1 MRATANDWFDEVRGP
16 LAEWCEA
23 HAPALAPP
31 MFVATTFYEAF
42 RASQSVSWRRPLDQF
57 SALHTWATCA
67 LVIDDRTRPYMK
79 KLITD
84 KQSGFEW
91 TLSCGHAIKDVMT
104 ELARERRRDR
114 TRAFK
119 QHRKGAIKA
128 LHEARTHVAAL
139 VDDPL
144 ELEALLGD
152 PSVRKFKDAV
162 TEFVQTQRQQRWA
175 RGALARKEALQA
187 GKDTEEAGTCGLM
200 AAMTTPPGERVPDAD
215 FLLKAMAASIEVL
228 PTPKADRHNARAKYL
243 RALFDSLAYSAVR
256 QRRVAFL
263 THAAAAVFGEHVE
276 KRDIR
281 RLVKDLVAVER
292 ERAQLAALFDA
303 GDEQALLEYVSLH
316 FGR

>member
-1 MRATANDWFDEVRGP
+1 MRATANDWLDEVRGP
-16 LAEWCEA
+16 LAEWCKA
-23 HAPALAPP
+23 YAPALAPP
-31 MFVATTFYEAF
+31 MFAATTFYEAF

-84 KQSGFEW
+84 KQSGIEW

-152 PSVRKFKDAV
+152 PSIRKFKDAV
-162 TEFVQTQRQQRWA
+162 TEFVQTQRLQRWA
-175 RGALARKEALQA
+175 RSALARKEALQA
-187 GKDTEEAGTCGLM
+187 GQDTLDAGAHGLM

-215 FLLKAMAASIEVL
+215 SLLKAISAHIEGL
-228 PTPKADRHNARAKYL
+228 QAPKADRHTARAKYL
-243 RALFDSLAYSAVR
+243 RAMFDALAYSEVS

-263 THAAAAVFGEHVE
+263 THACAAVFAVHIE
-276 KRDIR
+276 KREVR
-281 RLVKDLVAVER
+281 RLVED
-292 ERAQLAALFDA
+292 LAAAEKKQAELLAIFDA
-303 GDEQALLEYVSLH
+303 GDERALLERMS
-316 FGR
+316 

>member
-1 MRATANDWFDEVRGP
+1 MRVKANDWFDEVRGP
-16 LAEWCEA
+16 LAEWCKA

-84 KQSGFEW
+84 RQSGFDW
-91 TLSCGHAIKDVMT
+91 TVQYGYATKVAMT

-128 LHEARTHVAAL
+128 LHEARAHMAAL
-139 VDDPL
+139 VDVPL

-152 PSVRKFKDAV
+152 PSVRKFKGAV
-162 TEFVQTQRQQRWA
+162 TEFVQTQHLQRRA

-187 GKDTEEAGTCGLM
+187 GKDTTEAGACALM
-200 AAMTTPPGERVPDAD
+200 AAMTTPPGERAPDAD
-215 FLLKAMAASIEVL
+215 FLLKAIAASIEVL
-228 PTPKADRHNARAKYL
+228 PTPEADRHNARTQYL
-243 RALFDSLAYSAVR
+243 RALFSALEYSAVK

-263 THAAAAVFGEHVE
+263 THAAAAVFGVTVE
-276 KRDIR
+276 KRDVR
-281 RLVKDLVAVER
+281 RLVNDLVTRER
-292 ERAQLAALFDA
+292 ERAELGALFDA
-303 GDEQALLEYVSLH
+303 GDERALFERASL
-316 FGR
+316 RPEL